1 MQNEPRPQASP
12 TDAPTPEITVLFP
25 TYGRPDRAEA
35 LLGRLAEQTLEGDR
49 FEVVVVDD
57 GSRPQIDVDVGALPY
72 RCTLIRQPNGGP
84 ASARNAGLALT
95 RAPLVLILNDDAVPA
110 PDLLEKHLAAHAE
123 VGERCAVLG
132 TFHFTEEARRSAF
145 TRLLDESDLLFTFSG
160 LEHGRRLGWDFFWT
174 CNISLPLEGL
184 LSVGGFDAETFDR
197 AICEDVELGMRLEQQ
212 GWSVVHRE
220 DCVAEHDHVMTPA
233 AYFERAFQL
242 GRFRFRLGD
251 KIGRP
256 EALFPA
262 ELFAEGGLNPAVTT
276 LLEELRGDA
285 VESLSRLEELDA
297 RFEGRDLPPDVAEEM
312 KRTTL
317 DGTRFPLFA
326 GLYHEHTGVDA
337 REVMEDGAPEGTKV
351 SIVVVSCDALRNTQ
365 RCIGAL
371 RDAQDERYEQ
381 EILVVDNGSTDGS
394 AEWLAEQPDV
404 ELIRNA
410 ANHGA
415 PRARNQAIARATGD
429 WIAFLDNDVFVPVG
443 WLDRALYHGAVDPG
457 VGAVPLCA
465 NRASKHQV
473 VPYEGSAEAAAV
485 QRFADQHFASQ
496 ERRGADA
503 TLFTSLAVLVRAE
516 VLDRIGGFDE
526 AFSPWGFEDDDLS
539 LRVRLAGWRNRVARD
554 TFVYHAPYD
563 GPAKHQR
570 HAAWLEQ
577 NWKAFLAKWS
587 PDAPPGALF
596 DYSQVRVPQLHEV
609 TEAQLVFELPPEGA
623 APPTWP
629 GAEQE
634 AAPEVSPPESKGTST
649 EASTGAD
656 HGDTRGLVP
665 AQPAPN
671 PARAEG
677 RADLLVIGCGRS
689 GTSMVAGML
698 ADAGWGVGDDPYPG
712 REANP
717 KGFFE
722 TAEINGINE
731 YLLATAVT
739 NEPPLRRMQHW
750 LSHAPEPLD
759 LDVDEGLRARMDR
772 LGTQSPYA
780 YKDPR
785 FCYTLDA
792 WRPSVPGA
800 RFVCVFREPA
810 ATAASILKECGNAA
824 YLADVD
830 IDFDRALDVWDAMYR
845 RVLDDH
851 ARDGEWLFVHFDELL
866 TPEGVG
872 RLEEFV
878 GAPVAAEFPEK
889 ALRRSRSE
897 RPVPARIAETYRRLC
912 ERAGYAAP
920 VIDAEPAA
928 PTSLEVDAPE
938 LTVLICTYDR
948 LETLKRCLSSF
959 ERQSAAG
966 RYEIVVVNDGSSD
979 GTREWLD
986 GRQHAAPVRV
996 VHQANGGLSAARNA
1010 GLDVARGTYVL
1021 LVNDDTIAS
1030 PELVA
1035 EHLAAHAEHGP
1046 DRAVLGTFEQP
1057 RAALDNALMRTLE
1070 DSFLVFCYAGLDPA
1084 KLHDWTRFW
1093 TCNVSVSRAAVEDV
1107 GRFDEE
1113 FRHYGCEDTDLGY
1126 RLETLRD
1133 VRVVFHPAARA
1144 EHEHVL
1150 TFEDLRRRNRTV
1162 ASAFVR
1168 FFRKHPGALVHPG
1181 WRARAGHTLA
1191 AHESLLVETLPD
1203 RARAEAFARELGRI
1217 DVGALER
1224 TGPEGEEIARAV
1236 LARLRAYLEE
1246 LNHLW
1251 WADGEAEAFR
1261 AFGLGA
1267 MAELLDR
1274 RQAGARPGL
1283 VSAA

>member
-1 MQNEPRPQASP
+1 MQNEPRPQEPRPGAS
-12 TDAPTPEITVLFP
+12 TPEITVLFP

-35 LLGRLAEQTLEGDR
+35 LLGRLAEQTLAGER

-72 RCTLIRQPNGGP
+72 RCTLVRQPNGGP
-84 ASARNAGLALT
+84 AAARNAGLALA

-123 VGERCAVLG
+123 VGPRCAVLG

-145 TRLLDESDLLFTFSG
+145 TRLLDESDLLFAFSA

-184 LSVGGFDAETFDR
+184 LSVGGFDSETFDR
-197 AICEDVELGMRLEQQ
+197 AICEDVELGMRLEQL

-220 DCVAEHDHVMTPA
+220 DCVAEHDHVLTPA
-233 AYFERAFQL
+233 QYFERAFQL

-262 ELFAEGGLNPAVTT
+262 EIVTKDGLNPAITT
-276 LLEELRGDA
+276 LLEELRDGS
-285 VESLSRLEELDA
+285 VESLTRLEELDR
-297 RFEGRDLPPDVAEEM
+297 RFEGRELPPDVREEM
-312 KRTTL
+312 KRRAVE
-317 DGTRFPLFA
+317 DTRFPLFA
-326 GLYHEHTGVDA
+326 GLYYEHTGIDA
-337 REVMEDGAPEGTKV
+337 REVMTDGAPDGTKV
-351 SIVVVSCDALRNTQ
+351 SIVIVSCDALRNTQ

-394 AEWLAEQPDV
+394 AEWLAQQPDV
-404 ELIRNA
+404 ELIRNPT
-410 ANHGA
+410 NYGA
-415 PRARNQAIARATGD
+415 PRARNQAIAHATGD
-429 WIAFLDNDVFVPVG
+429 WVAFLDNDVFVPVG
-443 WLDRALYHGAVDPG
+443 WLERALYHGAVDPG

-473 VPYEGSAEAAAV
+473 VEYQGSSEAGEV
-485 QRFADQHFASQ
+485 QRFADQHFAAHA
-496 ERRGADA
+496 RRGVDA

-526 AFSPWGFEDDDLS
+526 AFSPWGFEDDDIA

-554 TFVYHAPYD
+554 TFVFHAPYD

-577 NWKAFLAKWS
+577 NWRAFLDKWS
-587 PDAPPGALF
+587 PGTPQGALF
-596 DYSQVRVPQLHEV
+596 DYSQVRVPQPGEV
-609 TEAQLVFELPPEGA
+609 TETQLVFELPPEGA

-629 GAEQE
+629 GSEAN
-634 AAPEVSPPESKGTST
+634 AAPVADDEPVALEGAVGRTPST
-649 EASTGAD
+649 DSS
-656 HGDTRGLVP
+656 DTRSKEIV
-665 AQPAPN
+665 
-671 PARAEG
+671 PARAAHG
-677 RADLLVIGCGRS
+677 REDVLVIGCGRS

-698 ADAGWGVGDDPYPG
+698 ADAGWTVGDDPYPG

-750 LSHAPEPLD
+750 LAHAPEPLD
-759 LDVDEGLRARMDR
+759 LEVDEGLRARMDR
-772 LGTQSPYA
+772 LGQRSPYA

-810 ATAASILKECGNAA
+810 ATAASILRECANAD

-830 IDFDRALDVWDAMYR
+830 IDVDRALDVWDAMYR

-851 ARDGEWLFVHFDELL
+851 AEDGEWLFVHFDELL
-866 TPEGVG
+866 TPEGVR

-889 ALRRSRSE
+889 ALRRSRSD
-897 RPVPARIAETYRRLC
+897 RPVPARIADTYRRLC

-920 VIDAEPAA
+920 ELDAMPAA
-928 PTSLEVDAPE
+928 PVTVQVDEPE

-948 LETLKRCLSSF
+948 LETLKRCLASF
-959 ERQSAAG
+959 EEQSAAG

-986 GRQHAAPVRV
+986 GREHAAPIRV
-996 VHQANGGLSAARNA
+996 VHQENGGLSAARNA

-1021 LVNDDTIAS
+1021 LVNDDTIAD
-1030 PELVA
+1030 PDLVT

-1070 DSFLVFCYAGLDPA
+1070 ESFLVFCYAGLDPSR
-1084 KLHDWTRFW
+1084 LHDWTRFW
-1093 TCNVSVSRAAVEDV
+1093 TCNVSVSRQAIEDV
-1107 GRFDEE
+1107 GRFDVA
-1113 FRHYGCEDTDLGY
+1113 FRHYGCEDTDLAY

-1144 EHEHVL
+1144 EHEHIL

-1168 FFRKHPGALVHPG
+1168 FFRKHPDALMHAG
-1181 WRARAGHTLA
+1181 WRNRASHTLE
-1191 AHESLLVETLPD
+1191 AHESLLVETMPD
-1203 RARAEAFARELGRI
+1203 RARAEAFARELSRI

-1236 LARLRAYLEE
+1236 LARLRQYLEE

-1251 WADGEAEAFR
+1251 WAEGEAEAFR
-1261 AFGLGA
+1261 AFGLQA
-1267 MAELLDR
+1267 MGELLDR
-1274 RQAGARPGL
+1274 RQGGSRRGL
-1283 VSAA
+1283 ATAA